1 MEIENENT
9 GNSSFSEK
17 AKADYKLVLEARAG
31 NQKAFAELLGKYRDS
46 VYYMIVKMVR
56 NPDDAEDLTIES
68 FGKAFKNIKSYMPSN
83 AFSTW
88 LFKIASNNTID
99 FLRSNKM
106 QKNNISIDKP
116 RPTSDR
122 EATSWAE
129 NTLTAPIKDPEESMM
144 KEQKEKLM
152 RQVVKQLHDDYRII
166 TEMRYFD
173 EMSYTEIAEKLDL
186 PLGTVKARLFRSRE
200 LLLSIVK
207 DINLN
212 KDRI

>member
-1 MEIENENT
+1 
-9 GNSSFSEK
+9 
-17 AKADYKLVLEARAG
+17 
-31 NQKAFAELLGKYRDS
+31 
-46 VYYMIVKMVR
+46 
-56 NPDDAEDLTIES
+56 
-68 FGKAFKNIKSYMPSN
+68 
-83 AFSTW
+83 
-88 LFKIASNNTID
+88 
-99 FLRSNKM
+99 
-106 QKNNISIDKP
+106 
-116 RPTSDR
+116 
-122 EATSWAE
+122 
-129 NTLTAPIKDPEESMM
+129 M